1 MNNDL
6 LSIRQSSYQRTFEKV
21 YPLLKKQDNGNL
33 NANEDYE
40 LKQLCIKL
48 EYKHTLIIRSII
60 VIKK

>member
-21 YPLLKKQDNGNL
+21 YPLLERQYNGNL
-33 NANEDYE
+33 NECESYE

-48 EYKHTLIIRSII
+48 EINNVIQCLIALDYF
-60 VIKK
+60 